1 MSFNVNDLMGGQ
13 VDLDEVAVQSDSEV
27 QAGSTSNHMDFIR
40 RHTNRG
46 IGRQIPD
53 ASQDLTSKN
62 LKEMN
67 KYIIFGVVIYLLCC

>member
-1 MSFNVNDLMGGQ
+1 MSFSVHNLAGSGATI
-13 VDLDEVAVQSDSEV
+13 EEIAEQSDAEV

-53 ASQDLTSKN
+53 ASQDLTRKN